1 MTGRSSRAT
10 WLAAGSALVL
20 VPAVVRAQTPQKVRL
35 CGVPTDDLTPFFYA
49 QRNGWYQRAGIEI
62 EFVPTPSGSAAT
74 AAVIAGAYEL
84 GKGSLIASLVAH
96 LRGIPLTVVGNVSI
110 WDPKAPFTLLLT
122 AADSPLHGGADCNGK
137 IAASAGLNDLA
148 QLAGNVW
155 VDKNGGDSKSVKWI
169 EVPNSAQA
177 AALIDHRTD
186 FGSLNE
192 PQLSAALEGGKLRV
206 LGDGNSAISEHFVF
220 GLFFAQPEWAAKHAD
235 VVKSFIRVTYEAAAY
250 TNAHKAETVPMIA
263 EITKISPVVVQKM
276 ARVAGATTSDPNLIQ
291 PAIEVAAKYKYIPRS
306 FPAKE
311 IYFSG

>member
-1 MTGRSSRAT
+1 MIHRPSRAV
-10 WLAAGSALVL
+10 WLAAGGAVLL
-20 VPAVVRAQTPQKVRL
+20 VPNIVRAQSVQKVRL

-49 QRNGWYQRAGIEI
+49 QRNGWYQKAGIDI
-62 EFVPTPSGSAAT
+62 EFVPTASGSAAT

-84 GKGSLIASLVAH
+84 GKGSLIGSLVAH
-96 LRGIPLTVVGNVSI
+96 LRGIPLTVVGNVSV

-122 AADSPLHGGADCNGK
+122 AADSPLHGGGDCNGR
-137 IAASAGLNDLA
+137 IAATAGLNDLA
-148 QLAGNVW
+148 QLAANVW
-155 VDKNGGDSKSVKWI
+155 VDKNGGDSKTVKWVEI
-169 EVPNSAQA
+169 PNSAQA
-177 AALIDHRTD
+177 AALLEHRTD

-220 GLFFAQPEWAAKHAD
+220 GLFFAQPDWAAKHAD
-235 VVKSFIRVTYEAAAY
+235 LVKNFVRVTYEAAAY

-263 EITKISPVVVQKM
+263 EITKIAPAIVQKM

-311 IYFSG
+311 IYFNG